1 MEIKFERQIDELGR
15 LVIPVDLRKAY
26 SINPGDKL
34 SIIPQDNGILIVPN
48 RIGQDDNDKEEN

>member
-15 LVIPVDLRKAY
+15 LVIPMDLRKAY

-48 RIGQDDNDKEEN
+48 NVGRDNDEKEN